1 MAQRVV
7 LVTGAGSGIGL
18 AITNALVAAGHSVAA
33 VDRDAAALD
42 RLDSSERIHP
52 FLIDLSSESACHEA
66 VASAVARFGRL
77 DAVINNAGI
86 GPSSLRPDAE
96 QNLPR
101 IEELTTEVWDNFF
114 AINVRAPMLLVQ
126 AALPHMKGFGRII
139 NNTTSFRTMLRV
151 LPYGATKSALEAMSA
166 IWAAELK
173 DRGITVNV
181 LIPGGPTD
189 TPFISDGAGWD
200 RAKMLRPEIM
210 GPPAVWLISDEAAS
224 YTGQRIIAANWDA
237 NLPGAEAAK
246 KAGRA
251 IGWPEL
257 ARTRC
262 GCGGNNNRKRRHR
275 MANRSVTIAALGH
288 DFVRK
293 RSIVTLV
300 WDDDPQKQV
309 GLPVPFGCSLDDVQ
323 AEAEKALRALSA
335 ETATLS
341 VNLAQ

>member
-1 MAQRVV
+1 M
-7 LVTGAGSGIGL
+7 
-18 AITNALVAAGHSVAA
+18 
-33 VDRDAAALD
+33 
-42 RLDSSERIHP
+42 
-52 FLIDLSSESACHEA
+52 
-66 VASAVARFGRL
+66 
-77 DAVINNAGI
+77 INNAGI

-101 IEELTTEVWDNFF
+101 IEELTTEIWDNFF

-151 LPYGATKSALEAMSA
+151 LPYGATKSALESMSA

-210 GPPAVWLISDEAAS
+210 GPPACWLISDEAAD
-224 YTGQRIIAANWDA
+224 YTGNRIIAANWDA
-237 NLPGAEAAK
+237 KLPPARRPPRRPAARS
-246 KAGRA
+246 AGRSS
-251 IGWPEL
+251 

-262 GCGGNNNRKRRHR
+262 G
-275 MANRSVTIAALGH
+275 
-288 DFVRK
+288 
-293 RSIVTLV
+293 
-300 WDDDPQKQV
+300 
-309 GLPVPFGCSLDDVQ
+309 
-323 AEAEKALRALSA
+323 
-335 ETATLS
+335 
-341 VNLAQ
+341 